1 MRKSNNAEREE
12 RILDSAANLFI
23 YYGYDKTTVSDIAR
37 EAGISKAA
45 IYLHFKSKDELLETL
60 IIRETEAYGE
70 AWLDL
75 INADPNGGTIGGM
88 YKNMLYALNN
98 NEFMAAIFGKDG
110 RILGNYLRKPGNIF
124 QAPDPKQSSR
134 YDFVK
139 MMQDAG
145 AVRQDI
151 EAEIIAHIMNMLGYG
166 LIAMSNIMP
175 KESIPNTNDI
185 IEGIAVIMDTA
196 LTPASGSDSEAG
208 KTILNQIADTKRHQF
223 QEQQKEVWTFNWAQ
237 SSLEFSS
244 HLSFD

>member
-1 MRKSNNAEREE
+1 MNRSSNVEREQG
-12 RILDSAANLFI
+12 ILDAAAKLFI
-23 YYGYDKTTVSDIAR
+23 HYGYDKTTVSDIAH
-37 EAGISKAA
+37 EAGISKGA
-45 IYLHFKSKDELLETL
+45 IYLHFKSKDELLEAL
-60 IIRETEAYGE
+60 IIREIEDYGE
-70 AWLDL
+70 AWLEL

-110 RILGNYLRKPGNIF
+110 RILGNYLRKPGNLF
-124 QAPDPKQSSR
+124 QAADPNQSPR
-134 YDFVK
+134 YAFVK

-166 LIAMSNIMP
+166 LIAMSDIMP

-185 IEGIAVIMDTA
+185 IEGIAVIMDSA
-196 LTPASGSDSEAG
+196 LTPASGSDSEIG

-223 QEQQKEVWTFNWAQ
+223 QEQQNEV
-237 SSLEFSS
+237 
-244 HLSFD
+244 